1 MDLKELREDTIIRE
15 WFAIRSVKESTRQ
28 KYIEAMLLFIQMT
41 GKKPK
46 ELIEEA
52 EAEFRTGKLMRER
65 QVRNYILQFK
75 MQQMDRVERKELAE
89 ATAALRLSVVKSFYR
104 SFDIP
109 IPRNISNGE
118 SLPRPENMNLRFNR
132 EDIRK
137 MLMHSKSLRDRAIIL
152 TMKSSGMARNEIKN
166 IKYKEF
172 REGYDRE
179 TKVATIFMRRVKVSF
194 DFVTFIDPEGTEAI
208 IEYLKRAGRITK
220 DGFFESKY
228 DSLPLFTTPDNK
240 RIANN
245 TFGHVFRNLS
255 LKMQLWEHT
264 KKGECIRFN
273 PLRSHNLRKF
283 FRTALLHDGMDDS
296 IVNYFMAH
304 KPSKVSR
311 AYFLPDFEKLKEM
324 YMQHMHAL
332 SVMSVVSD
340 TDLLKKNNELET
352 KVRKLESKKEDTP
365 EKAFGD
371 LLEDEQFVKQLYEK
385 FKALAE
391 R

>member
-1 MDLKELREDTIIRE
+1 MKGDKIIKE

-28 KYIEAMLLFIQMT
+28 KYLEAMLLFLQMT

-52 EAEFRTGKLMRER
+52 EA
-65 QVRNYILQFK
+65 
-75 MQQMDRVERKELAE
+75 
-89 ATAALRLSVVKSFYR
+89 TAALRISVVKSFYR

-118 SLPRPENMNLRFNR
+118 SLPRPENMNLR
-132 EDIRK
+132 
-137 MLMHSKSLRDRAIIL
+137 DRAIIL
-152 TMKSSGMARNEIKN
+152 TMKSSGMARNEIQSV
-166 IKYKEF
+166 KYKDF

-179 TKVATIFMRRVKVSF
+179 TKVASIFMRRAKVGF

-228 DSLPLFTTPDNK
+228 DSMPLFTTPNNK

-245 TFGHVFRNLS
+245 TFGHIFRHLS
-255 LKMQLWEHT
+255 LKIQLWDHT
-264 KKGECIRFN
+264 KRGEAILFN

-296 IVNYFMAH
+296 IVNYLMGH

-311 AYFLPDFEKLKEM
+311 AYFTPDFEKLKEM
-324 YMQHMHAL
+324 YIQHMQAL
-332 SVMSVVSD
+332 SVTPKFTD
-340 TDLLKKNNELET
+340 TDLLKKNRELEV
-352 KVRKLESKKEDTP
+352 KVKRLETEKEDTP
-365 EKAFGD
+365 EKAFMD
-371 LLEDEQFVKQLYEK
+371 MLEDEKFVKQLYEK
-385 FKALAE
+385 VKVFKSSG
-391 R
+391 